1 MKSRWEAIKR
11 MRAYRTW
18 RLFSES
24 GGTLSAAGMSFQGLF
39 AVFAGVWL
47 GFQFFGS
54 WLKTTPEIFHAVIAF
69 VNSQIPGLIK
79 TGGPIDPTM
88 LEQTSGWGWSSAF
101 AAVLLAWTA
110 IAWLNYTRIAIRRL
124 FALPAPPVNAL
135 WLKIY
140 DLAIALIFGL
150 FIVASAAAS
159 VFLTNFFTG
168 VMTALGLETG
178 AFSHRLVLQAGGFV
192 VVYAI
197 DVLILGGMI
206 YLLSGIP
213 IPPKRLFAGV
223 ALGALGLD
231 VLKIA
236 AGVALTSTG
245 HNPLLASFAIFVG
258 LLIWFNL
265 ACRIYLL
272 TVAWI
277 GAGLER
283 DKINAQDLGWIMPS
297 RASRK

>member
-1 MKSRWEAIKR
+1 VKKRWEAIKR
-11 MRAYRTW
+11 LRLYRTW
-18 RLFSES
+18 RLFSDS

-39 AVFAGVWL
+39 AVFAGVWI
-47 GFQFFGS
+47 GFQFLGS
-54 WLKTTPEIFHAVIAF
+54 WLNTEPQIFHAVIAF

-79 TGGPIDPTM
+79 PGGPIDPTV
-88 LEQTSGWGWSSAF
+88 LQSTTGWGWSSAV

-124 FALPAPPVNAL
+124 FDLPSPPVSAL
-135 WLKIY
+135 LLKVY

-150 FIVASAAAS
+150 FIVASASAS

-168 VMTALGLETG
+168 IITALGFDAGTL
-178 AFSHRLVLQAGGFV
+178 SHRLIFQIGGFV
-192 VVYAI
+192 VVYAV
-197 DVLILGGMI
+197 DVLILAGLI
-206 YLLSGIP
+206 YLLSGTP
-213 IPPKRLFAGV
+213 IPARRLFTGV
-223 ALGALGLD
+223 ALGAIALD

-236 AGVALTSTG
+236 AGFALTSTG
-245 HNPLLASFAIFVG
+245 HNPLLASFAIFIG

-277 GAGLER
+277 GTGLENDNVR
-283 DKINAQDLGWIMPS
+283 AADLGWIMPS
-297 RASRK
+297 RTVRT